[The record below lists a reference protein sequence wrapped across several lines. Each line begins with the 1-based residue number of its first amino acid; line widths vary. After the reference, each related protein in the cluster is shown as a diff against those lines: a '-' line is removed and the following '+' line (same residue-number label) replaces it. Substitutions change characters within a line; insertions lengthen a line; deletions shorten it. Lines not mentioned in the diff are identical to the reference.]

1 MPSAAVAE
9 SWSAVPS
16 TRYTWPSASDQH
28 FNKACAWMFE
38 KSHSWELWGT
48 VPNKNYYFLKH
59 FWSNNKN
66 RWTPAKYNTTS
77 VVPKNKATF
86 YPNNICSKG
95 TALTLRLQKRWWG
108 IWIPCLRLHEKGN
121 TELQLAP
128 CPSLFLPWISLCP
141 EFQQIPIAKYVHHRR
156 RDTVKRHFIHRYQ
169 ESYPM
174 ETEPLEREWNVPIL
188 EVILLYPWLALEVL
202 D

>member
-1 MPSAAVAE
+1 MRLNVWE
-9 SWSAVPS
+9 VP
-16 TRYTWPSASDQH
+16 Q
-28 FNKACAWMFE
+28 
-38 KSHSWELWGT
+38 LGT
-48 VPNKNYYFLKH
+48 LRNCPKQKLLFLKP

-66 RWTPAKYNTTS
+66 RWTSAKYNTTS

-86 YPNNICSKG
+86 YPNNIPSKG
-95 TALTLRLQKRWWG
+95 TALIPGLQRRWWG

-128 CPSLFLPWISLCP
+128 SVLAYSCHDISLCP
-141 EFQQIPIAKYVHHRR
+141 ECQQIPIAKYVHHRR

-188 EVILLYPWLALEVL
+188 EAILLYPWLALEVL